1 MLNKIKAEKENLEKT
16 VVDTSLVDYLS
27 TYSVSI
33 GELIYYS
40 YEEVIFSPY
49 DYRLN
54 KIKGKKVYASSTP
67 NELLQRLNSGR
78 ETKCVDLISV
88 NKYDSYP
95 FHTSDGES
103 WTCIIEAKEC

>member
-1 MLNKIKAEKENLEKT
+1 MAKIKELNKCSCIIPKNN
-16 VVDTSLVDYLS
+16 V
-27 TYSVSI
+27 
-33 GELIYYS
+33 YYS

-49 DYRLN
+49 DYRLS